1 MQNGIS
7 IYLGLD
13 NTLEENLNLIH
24 LAHKYNLNR
33 IFTSFHIPET
43 DISHFQQ
50 DLQTIL
56 TLTQKYNME
65 VICDV
70 SPNTLAL
77 LNLDTLNI
85 QELATLGITTLRLD
99 FGYNAEQIAKLS
111 HQNIKLQF
119 NASTITQE
127 FLDELNHY
135 QTDFQHIDALHNFYP
150 REGTG
155 LNVKNYNSKT
165 NYFINI
171 IFP

>member
-33 IFTSFHIPET
+33 IFTSFHITET

-56 TLTQKYNME
+56 KLTQKYNME

-70 SPNTLAL
+70 
-77 LNLDTLNI
+77 
-85 QELATLGITTLRLD
+85 
-99 FGYNAEQIAKLS
+99 
-111 HQNIKLQF
+111 
-119 NASTITQE
+119 
-127 FLDELNHY
+127 
-135 QTDFQHIDALHNFYP
+135 
-150 REGTG
+150 
-155 LNVKNYNSKT
+155 
-165 NYFINI
+165 
-171 IFP
+171 

>member
-56 TLTQKYNME
+56 KLTQKYNME

-77 LNLDTLNI
+77 LNLDTLNVRYFVREI
-85 QELATLGITTLRLD
+85 EDSSIIMKSGVLHKTINKKLTKDKASVRL
-99 FGYNAEQIAKLS
+99 
-111 HQNIKLQF
+111 
-119 NASTITQE
+119 
-127 FLDELNHY
+127 
-135 QTDFQHIDALHNFYP
+135 
-150 REGTG
+150 
-155 LNVKNYNSKT
+155 
-165 NYFINI
+165 YFHK
-171 IFP
+171 

>member
-13 NTLEENLNLIH
+13 NTLAENLNLIH

-50 DLQTIL
+50 GFCRIISK
-56 TLTQKYNME
+56 LTQKYNME

-99 FGYNAEQIAKLS
+99 FATVPSNSQIAPSKYK
-111 HQNIKLQF
+111 I
-119 NASTITQE
+119 TIQC
-127 FLDELNHY
+127 LNYHLR
-135 QTDFQHIDALHNFYP
+135 I
-150 REGTG
+150 
-155 LNVKNYNSKT
+155 S
-165 NYFINI
+165 
-171 IFP
+171 

>member
-56 TLTQKYNME
+56 KLTQKYNME

-77 LNLDTLNI
+77 LNLDTVMYSHHFRYRLEVGASCSI
-85 QELATLGITTLRLD
+85 QLLL
-99 FGYNAEQIAKLS
+99 
-111 HQNIKLQF
+111 
-119 NASTITQE
+119 
-127 FLDELNHY
+127 
-135 QTDFQHIDALHNFYP
+135 
-150 REGTG
+150 
-155 LNVKNYNSKT
+155 
-165 NYFINI
+165 
-171 IFP
+171 

>member
-56 TLTQKYNME
+56 KLTQKYNME

-77 LNLDTLNI
+77 LNLDI
-85 QELATLGITTLRLD
+85 SELCVYSRPATICLLPITARIVSEPTVPL
-99 FGYNAEQIAKLS
+99 
-111 HQNIKLQF
+111 
-119 NASTITQE
+119 
-127 FLDELNHY
+127 
-135 QTDFQHIDALHNFYP
+135 
-150 REGTG
+150 
-155 LNVKNYNSKT
+155 
-165 NYFINI
+165 
-171 IFP
+171 

>member
-56 TLTQKYNME
+56 KLTQKYNME

-99 FGYNAEQIAKLS
+99 FGYSAEQIAELS

-119 NASTITQE
+119 KIKK
-127 FLDELNHY
+127 LMLNYWEKSH
-135 QTDFQHIDALHNFYP
+135 QTL
-150 REGTG
+150 
-155 LNVKNYNSKT
+155 
-165 NYFINI
+165 
-171 IFP
+171 